1 MLLGIVVL
9 LLVATIA
16 YFHYVQGLF
25 SATISAICAIFAAV
39 ISLSYTE
46 NIIAALLKGA
56 AANYAQSM
64 VLVGLFAITYV
75 ILRQIFDRTIPGNVT
90 FPLYVDRVG
99 GAVMGVIA
107 GLFAMGVLVMA
118 AGSMPFGASVGGY
131 ARYQLGDRNGLTIP
145 GKSTQIDTA
154 VENEIKDNQL
164 DEGKYALD
172 PKKRTGLLLPVD
184 DLVVGTVNT
193 LSNGALGNDHPLA
206 AVHPDWPTELFGQR
220 AGVQVG
226 TKHVL
231 LNLPGLEMV
240 NLKDVFK
247 LDSVTQLDGELKEV
261 RETPL
266 VPEKGETLKPTGDEI
281 LLVTR
286 IQFTDTATDEDTKV
300 RVSPASVRLVGYET
314 KGGSS
319 VYQNFHPI
327 GTLEGT
333 NVLLRNK
340 PDDFLVI
347 NGGKAVDF
355 VFKLP
360 KAFIFDIDSPK
371 AKDLEIKSG
380 VFVEVK
386 RMAQMD
392 LGGKTIKP
400 AVTPDK
406 DVEVNRKPLPQL
418 KNVNV
423 IRASAGGGGAAAGK
437 EQSAAAEGAL
447 SPIDGINV
455 APSSKLLRKL
465 SVGPFQGDPAN
476 TTIGSGNATITK
488 QKFVQKLTLN
498 AQENLSD
505 LQKNEF
511 PIEDFF
517 VPQGKG
523 MVHVTGKAGKAVG
536 NDRWA
541 WASSLGSFELVDATG
556 NHFKPNGAMALV
568 KVEGSDRLVANYDAE
583 NPVAQVD
590 KGDGTPFD
598 VMILFNVPS
607 GTQVTQVLYDGK
619 VISTKGAKVP

>member
-9 LLVATIA
+9 LLVGAIA

-25 SATISAICAIFAAV
+25 SATLSAICAIFAAV

-56 AANYAQSM
+56 MANYAQSM
-64 VLVGLFAITYV
+64 VMVVLFVASYV
-75 ILRQIFDRTIPGNVT
+75 ILRQLFDRLVPGNMT

-107 GLFAMGVLVMA
+107 GLFTMGVLVMA
-118 AGSMPFGASVGGY
+118 AGSLPFGASVGGY
-131 ARYQLGDRNGLTIP
+131 ARYQLGDRNNLTIP
-145 GKSTQIDTA
+145 GKRSQVDTA

-164 DEGKYALD
+164 DEQKFALD

-184 DLVVGTVNT
+184 DLVVGAVNT
-193 LSNGALGNDHPLA
+193 LSTGALSNDHPLA
-206 AVHPDWPTELFGQR
+206 AMHPDWPTELFGQR
-220 AGVQVG
+220 AGVEVG

-247 LDSVTQLDGELKEV
+247 LDSVMQFDGELKEV

-266 VPEKGETLKPTGDEI
+266 VSEKGEVLKPTGDEI

-314 KGGSS
+314 KGGSA

-340 PDDFLVI
+340 PDDFLEI
-347 NGGKAVDF
+347 NGGKSVDF
-355 VFKLP
+355 VFKIP
-360 KAFIFDIDSPK
+360 RAAIFDIDSPK
-371 AKDLEIKSG
+371 AKDLEIKNG

-392 LGGKTIKP
+392 LSGKTIKP

-418 KNVNV
+418 KNVNIV
-423 IRASAGGGGAAAGK
+423 RASAGGGGAGGK
-437 EQSAAAEGAL
+437 EQSAAVEGAV
-447 SPIDGINV
+447 SPIDNITV
-455 APSSKLLRKL
+455 ANSSKLLRGL
-465 SVGPFQGDPAN
+465 SVGPYQGDPAN
-476 TTIGSGNATITK
+476 TTIGSGNATVSK
-488 QKFVQKLTLN
+488 EKFKTLKLT
-498 AQENLSD
+498 AQENLAD
-505 LQKNEF
+505 LQKADFKVTE
-511 PIEDFF
+511 FF

-523 MVHVTGKAGKAVG
+523 MVHVAGKAGKGVG

-541 WASSLGSFELVDATG
+541 WASSLSSFELVDATG

-598 VMILFNVPS
+598 VMIVFNVPS
-607 GTQVTQVLYDGK
+607 GTQVTQVLYEGK
-619 VISTKGAKVP
+619 PISTKGVTVP